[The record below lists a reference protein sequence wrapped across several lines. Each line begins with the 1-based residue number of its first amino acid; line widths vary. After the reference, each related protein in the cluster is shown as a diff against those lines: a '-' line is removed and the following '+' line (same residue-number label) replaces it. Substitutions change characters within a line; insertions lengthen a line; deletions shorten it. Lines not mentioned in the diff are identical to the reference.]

1 MQRSTRLLAALA
13 TFLPVLLGATPVAEP
28 PVSDADRRE
37 ITRTLTALEQKW
49 TRVWATRDV
58 SVLGALL
65 ATDFVATTATGDLR
79 TKQQHIAAYA
89 QDVRTFSGSVSTEV
103 SVHVLTTSAAVIT
116 GLDTVRGRT
125 PEGGAVVDQFRW
137 TDTWLLRNGLWQC
150 VAAQETRLK

>member
-1 MQRSTRLLAALA
+1 MHRSTRLLTVLG
-13 TFLPVLLGATPVAEP
+13 TFLPVLLGAAPVAEQ

-49 TRVWATRDV
+49 TGVWATRDV
-58 SVLGALL
+58 SVMSVLL
-65 ATDFVATTATGDLR
+65 AADFVATTATGELR

-89 QDVRTFSGSVSTEV
+89 RDVKAFSGSVNTEV

-125 PEGGAVVDQFRW
+125 PEGAEAVERYRW
-137 TDTWLLRNGLWQC
+137 TDTWLFRNGLWQC
-150 VAAQETRLK
+150 VATHETGLK

>member
-1 MQRSTRLLAALA
+1 MPRSTRLLAVLA
-13 TFLPVLLGATPVAEP
+13 TFLPVLIGATPAAEQ

-37 ITRTLTALEQKW
+37 ITSTLTALEQKW
-49 TRVWATRDV
+49 TRVWATKDV

-65 ATDFVATTATGDLR
+65 AADFVATTANGEFR

-89 QDVRTFSGSVSTEV
+89 EDVRTFSGSVNTEV
-103 SVHVLTTSAAVIT
+103 SVHVLTTRAAVIT

-125 PEGGAVVDQFRW
+125 PEGAAVVEQYRW

-150 VAAQETRLK
+150 VATHETRLK